1 MTTAIDGGLPSWPR
15 LITTMYHCSS
25 IVGYASHYI
34 PIWSQYIYIIFI
46 VSIILK
52 HREVFFHITPSYS
65 HYIPILFPL
74 YPHCATHQA
83 VLIFSAADE
92 VLLTFVLN
100 PVLGEPCQY
109 AIAERGSWKERWTKH
124 DSVAMS
130 QINSELENFLDLLRK
145 VVFQPP
151 FWLGIC

>member
-1 MTTAIDGGLPSWPR
+1 MI
-15 LITTMYHCSS
+15 IN
-25 IVGYASHYI
+25 YI
-34 PIWSQYIYIIFI
+34 YFIYNSKYIYIYILYS
-46 VSIILK
+46 SIILK
-52 HREVFFHITPSYS
+52 HREVFFYITPLYC

-109 AIAERGSWKERWTKH
+109 EIAERGR
-124 DSVAMS
+124 
-130 QINSELENFLDLLRK
+130 
-145 VVFQPP
+145 
-151 FWLGIC
+151 